1 MLYNLLK
8 FTIDEYNPMWFIDI
22 GLMEI
27 RYDNSKEL
35 IELLNKVEL
44 IDILKD
50 NSSKIPENMHTQC
63 KKLKKIIGSNEFKS
77 IKEAIE
83 IIYDP
88 KWTEYLYYVDEED
101 RYKIIRW
108 FNFIS
113 QVEWKPCRTV
123 VMEYREDILLLLK
136 KLNHKNYEIK
146 SMHEIFL
153 ECAKDRLEI
162 EKEI

>member
-63 KKLKKIIGSNEFKS
+63 
-77 IKEAIE
+77 
-83 IIYDP
+83 
-88 KWTEYLYYVDEED
+88 
-101 RYKIIRW
+101 
-108 FNFIS
+108 
-113 QVEWKPCRTV
+113 
-123 VMEYREDILLLLK
+123 
-136 KLNHKNYEIK
+136 
-146 SMHEIFL
+146 
-153 ECAKDRLEI
+153 
-162 EKEI
+162 EK

>member
-1 MLYNLLK
+1 M
-8 FTIDEYNPMWFIDI
+8 
-22 GLMEI
+22 
-27 RYDNSKEL
+27 SKEF
-35 IELLNKVEL
+35 
-44 IDILKD
+44 
-50 NSSKIPENMHTQC
+50 Q
-63 KKLKKIIGSNEFKS
+63 S
-77 IKEAIE
+77 IKEEIE
-83 IIYDP
+83 IIYDT
-88 KWTEYLYYVDEED
+88 KWTGYLYYVDEED

-108 FNFIS
+108 LNFIS
-113 QVEWKPCRTV
+113 RVEWKPCRTV